1 MIYPSNGYQLLSTES
16 ISSTILPLKSD
27 AIFDIYVH
35 LRPFSAAP
43 IFDPSQN
50 EQLAHRCY
58 FNLRILMKDRQW
70 KLPTA
75 SVDSSIT
82 NVIIIDVLKAH
93 CPSFMQLLPSSL
105 IAIRTSIINATI
117 IKDFKRV
124 AKFIITH

>member
-1 MIYPSNGYQLLSTES
+1 
-16 ISSTILPLKSD
+16 
-27 AIFDIYVH
+27 
-35 LRPFSAAP
+35 
-43 IFDPSQN
+43 
-50 EQLAHRCY
+50 
-58 FNLRILMKDRQW
+58 MKDRQW

-124 AKFIITH
+124 AKLIITH